1 MYSLLIYGTL
11 VLLLYCNSVLT
22 CRTKQ
27 QIVHYHGLLFS
38 FIIISIFLGGRYNV
52 GTDWGNYKDFYDYI
66 ATNGINWDN
75 LEPLYLLL
83 NRTISIT
90 GFSSSFF
97 FFCIS
102 IIQLSIVYFVFKDDK
117 RIFALGMLVYF
128 LCCLPISLNI
138 IRQSLAICIFLYAI
152 RYIGNSPLKY
162 ILLITVAGLFHYSSF
177 ILLCVYVLSY
187 KCFSFIDNRRLSVIL
202 YILSVFGGAVLLG
215 PILNLVPID
224 LLGYKYSNNLNNADL
239 EMSVNSGIGMIVNHV
254 LNVIILWYLPK
265 LKTAFAEKSYYLM
278 VVSRAYIFGIILAN
292 IFGVSV
298 FLSRLPLPLVM
309 LKVILVPYIYYYLIY
324 SKSLHKT
331 FIAYGL
337 IFSYILL
344 FVVSVLNGA
353 GGISPYSFKWL

>member
-1 MYSLLIYGTL
+1 MYSLLIYGFL
-11 VLLLYCNSVLT
+11 VLFLFVNSSIVSRSKQ
-22 CRTKQ
+22 RT
-27 QIVHYHGLLFS
+27 IHYRGLLFA

-52 GTDWGNYKDFYDYI
+52 GTDWANYKDYYDDI
-66 ATNGINWDN
+66 SANGITWGNI
-75 LEPLYLLL
+75 EPFYLLL
-83 NRTISIT
+83 NQIVSIT

-138 IRQSLAICIFLYAI
+138 VRQSLAICIFLYAVK
-152 RYIGNSPLKY
+152 YIGNSPLKY
-162 ILLITVAGLFHYSSF
+162 ISLIAIAGLFHYSSF
-177 ILLCVYVLSY
+177 ILLGVYFLNY
-187 KCFSFIDNRRLSVIL
+187 KLFSFLDNRKLSVIL

-215 PILNLVPID
+215 PILSLAPID

-239 EMSVNSGIGMIVNHV
+239 EMTVNSGIGMIVNHI
-254 LNVIILWYLPK
+254 LNVIILWYLPN
-265 LKTAFAEKSYYLM
+265 LKSAISEKINYLT

-292 IFGVSV
+292 VFGVSV

-309 LKVILVPYIYYYLIY
+309 LKVILVPYIYYYLTR
-324 SKSLHKT
+324 SKNLHKT

>member
-1 MYSLLIYGTL
+1 MYSLIVYGFL
-11 VLLLYCNSVLT
+11 VLILFCSSFLVSRINQ
-22 CRTKQ
+22 RT
-27 QIVHYHGLLFS
+27 IRYNGLLFA
-38 FIIISIFLGGRYNV
+38 FVVISIFLGGRYNV
-52 GTDWGNYKDFYDYI
+52 GTDWANYKDYYDDI
-66 ATNGINWDN
+66 AANGITWGNI
-75 LEPLYLLL
+75 EPLYLLL
-83 NRTISIT
+83 NLTISIT

-102 IIQLSIVYFVFKDDK
+102 IIQLSIIYFVFKDDK

-138 IRQSLAICIFLYAI
+138 VRQSLAICIFLYAI
-152 RYIGNSPLKY
+152 RYIGNSPPKY
-162 ILLITVAGLFHYSSF
+162 ILLIIVAGLLHYSSF
-177 ILLCVYVLSY
+177 ILLGVYVLKY
-187 KCFSFIDNRRLSVIL
+187 KWFSFIENRKLSVIL

-239 EMSVNSGIGMIVNHV
+239 EMTVNSGIGMIVNHV
-254 LNVIILWYLPK
+254 LNIIILWYLPK
-265 LKTAFAEKSYYLM
+265 LQVIFDEKSNYLM
-278 VVSRAYIFGIILAN
+278 VVSRAYILGIILAN

-309 LKVILVPYIYYYLIY
+309 LKVILVPYIYYYLTH
-324 SKSLHKT
+324 SKSLHKN

-337 IFSYILL
+337 ILSYILL